1 MSSRLEDIL
10 HIRKN
15 HSSYDEELWEF
26 VNQRLGRNLINL
38 PDADLQARLASI
50 DQNVQFLDS
59 GVTPRDHLH
68 PDQRG
73 WLSPWWWLRARYVTT
88 LEFKH
93 RSITPIPSPVIPEM
107 PTLATGFTGVV
118 GGGKRLLVRISKI
131 EWLMETLVHGRLR
144 FASAALYRDPALNS
158 ARGDDELRKVYRRP
172 GQVVDIT
179 TQDGRKIKAIG
190 DVEFASARVVQDG
203 RELID
208 IPYWLCSF
216 SSDLD
221 PRLFEEFASDQPEND
236 GCLVIFEPHK
246 FVQRALPELSRIAQ
260 FSEKSLLPVDYFDPY
275 YLDSREL
282 TAVKSKDFRYAYQR
296 EMRFVLDPGGGP
308 AISHENHVFA
318 NIGKIEDIAAIYSR
332 EGKKLAGTGP
342 SSFLA

>member
-15 HSSYDEELWEF
+15 HSFYDEGLWEF
-26 VNQRLGRNLINL
+26 VSQRLGRNLINL
-38 PDADLQARLASI
+38 TNTNLQARLASI
-50 DQNVQFLDS
+50 DRNIQFLDN

-93 RSITPIPSPVIPEM
+93 RSITPMPSPVIPAM
-107 PTLATGFTGVV
+107 PMLAEGFTGVV

-158 ARGDDELRKVYRRP
+158 ARGDDELRKAYRRP
-172 GQVVDIT
+172 GQVVAIT
-179 TQDGRKIKAIG
+179 TQAGRKIKAIG
-190 DVEFASARVVQDG
+190 DVEFASARVAQDG
-203 RELID
+203 RELVD

-246 FVQRALPELSRIAQ
+246 FVQRALPELTRIAR
-260 FSEKSLLPVDYFDPY
+260 FAKKSLCPVDYFDPY
-275 YLDSREL
+275 YLDSRDL
-282 TAVKSKDFRYAYQR
+282 AVVQSKDFRYAYQR
-296 EMRFVLDPGGGP
+296 EMRFVLDPGIAS
-308 AISHENHVFA
+308 AISDGNHVFA
-318 NIGKIEDIAAIYSR
+318 NIGTIEDIAAIYSR
-332 EGKKLAGTGP
+332 EGEKLAGTGP
-342 SSFLA
+342 SSFLV